1 MVNFSLKLPFEF
13 GIVEMLKTSNRQAL
27 RYEAISVSA
36 QDRACRVSQRREAW
50 GVCYWTLS
58 ALGILVSLGKKT
70 SRVPESKGRGAA
82 YVRQCL
88 VPAVPRV
95 RRETPWE

>member
-1 MVNFSLKLPFEF
+1 
-13 GIVEMLKTSNRQAL
+13 MLKTSNRQAL

-36 QDRACRVSQRREAW
+36 QDRTCRVSQRREAW
-50 GVCYWTLS
+50 GVCYGTLS
-58 ALGILVSLGKKT
+58 ALGILTSVGKKKFSGPKT
-70 SRVPESKGRGAA
+70 NERRTA
-82 YVRQCL
+82 YVNECL